1 MAALCVRTSLHW
13 LLCTGCSNMVPHSY
27 RAGQM
32 SYVKLLRGRREEP
45 GNEASASSLFVFV
58 VCFLFFGLY
67 IKLGMHTSTSFYITI
82 HLQKC
87 SSVMFIPQH
96 YLHALTVFPILVIYN
111 IRVNITLYICSIL
124 IMHSFGGLLYN
135 YHCSH
140 VYIHFCIHFLHSCI
154 CYCCRLAPRKRS
166 GDIVADN
173 LCFCGLASMQ
183 LQSPRQSL
191 KENNVKHITF
201 KNDVRII
208 IY

>member
-111 IRVNITLYICSIL
+111 IRINITLYICSIL

-140 VYIHFCIHFLHSCI
+140 VCTSVYISSTAA
-154 CYCCRLAPRKRS
+154 YATAAGWPPGS
-166 GDIVADN
+166 GAETSWLII
-173 LCFCGLASMQ
+173 FASVV
-183 LQSPRQSL
+183 LPACNSSLPGRASRRTTSNTSPS
-191 KENNVKHITF
+191 KTMYV
-201 KNDVRII
+201 
-208 IY
+208 